1 MGVTPSRL
9 SDDMSNTQESIAK
22 DLEARQAEI
31 QDSIQNAVRYG
42 GESMKLR
49 QELKV
54 VQDQLQIARNE
65 VATIQSAGRQAAAR
79 VTGKVGDELGVAA
92 IDRIVGGATQF
103 AELLAAVQVPDFA
116 SHASVSSAMQN
127 VAAARQRVADA
138 EAAQVTAAV
147 EVDNLAGKIAV
158 KRERQDELTRQS
170 LADEVG
176 QGSHAERYSISEDL
190 ATLQAMH
197 KNAQESANALTQPV
211 NDARIALSAV
221 TAQAAKIEH
230 RIAAE
235 FLAAHARQLEAAY
248 ISCLRAC
255 QAEGAK
261 AGVGIGA
268 LVEKGID
275 LRSWV
280 GSGLIPKP
288 FGQV

>member
-1 MGVTPSRL
+1 
-9 SDDMSNTQESIAK
+9 MSNAHESIVQ

-31 QDSIQNAVRYG
+31 QESIQNAVRSG

-49 QELKV
+49 QELKA
-54 VQDQLQIARNE
+54 VQARLQTARND
-65 VATIQSAGRQAAAR
+65 VATAQAAGRHADSRATTKAGDALAGAA
-79 VTGKVGDELGVAA
+79 V
-92 IDRIVGGATQF
+92 DRIVGGATQF
-103 AELLAAVQVPDFA
+103 AELLAAVQVPDFT

-127 VAAARQRVADA
+127 VAAARQRVAEA

-147 EVDNLAGKIAV
+147 DVDNLAGKIAV
-158 KRERQDELTRQS
+158 KRERQDELTLQS

-197 KNAQESANALTQPV
+197 KTAQESANALTQPV
-211 NDARIALSAV
+211 NDARIALSAI

-288 FGQV
+288 FGQA